1 MKAQFLHFHPYLFLH
16 IALWHMSS
24 PIMLFFHSLSF
35 SHLFTEFIAIV
46 FLHII
51 HFLNLF
57 RRKKFPEL
65 IIILLT
71 NIQYLS
77 TLRETCLDS
86 LLHFS
91 ICRKRF
97 GGLFICSRSICNIST
112 GSHMTSSPHFFHV
125 LFIHRNKFSSRCVIQ
140 CQSFYNLIA
149 LYFQLSLIHI

>member
-1 MKAQFLHFHPYLFLH
+1 MKAQFLHFRPYLFLH

-24 PIMLFFHSLSF
+24 PIMLLFHSLSF

-97 GGLFICSRSICNIST
+97 GGCSFPAWKRERCIS
-112 GSHMTSSPHFFHV
+112 S
-125 LFIHRNKFSSRCVIQ
+125 
-140 CQSFYNLIA
+140 
-149 LYFQLSLIHI
+149 

>member
-1 MKAQFLHFHPYLFLH
+1 MKAQFLHFRPYLFLH

-24 PIMLFFHSLSF
+24 PIMLLFHSLSF

-77 TLRETCLDS
+77 HSARERALIACSTSASVGSGLGVCLS
-86 LLHFS
+86 AA
-91 ICRKRF
+91 
-97 GGLFICSRSICNIST
+97 
-112 GSHMTSSPHFFHV
+112 V
-125 LFIHRNKFSSRCVIQ
+125 LFAIFR
-140 CQSFYNLIA
+140 
-149 LYFQLSLIHI
+149 

>member
-1 MKAQFLHFHPYLFLH
+1 MKAQFLHFHHPYLFLH

-77 TLRETCLDS
+77 TLRE
-86 LLHFS
+86 
-91 ICRKRF
+91 RA
-97 GGLFICSRSICNIST
+97 
-112 GSHMTSSPHFFHV
+112 
-125 LFIHRNKFSSRCVIQ
+125 
-140 CQSFYNLIA
+140 LIA
-149 LYFQLSLIHI
+149 CSTSASVGSGLGSVYLQPFYLQYFDRLPYDE

>member
-112 GSHMTSSPHFFHV
+112 GS
-125 LFIHRNKFSSRCVIQ
+125 L
-140 CQSFYNLIA
+140 
-149 LYFQLSLIHI
+149 